1 LNDLEYQSIVTIPLA
16 SVQIVEAQDR
26 DGIFFGRSPKFL
38 LPLTRA
44 RALDSMDEAVW
55 KAFQH
60 GDFDDM
66 LDKLAVT
73 TMNFRHFTTIV
84 STEISGVY

>member
-1 LNDLEYQSIVTIPLA
+1 MRSELTVVSLKKQNCGA
-16 SVQIVEAQDR
+16 SR
-26 DGIFFGRSPKFL
+26 RNPYPDGTGQG
-38 LPLTRA
+38 LTRTGLA
-44 RALDSMDEAVW
+44 GQTMDEAVW

-73 TMNFRHFTTIV
+73 TMNFRHPI
-84 STEISGVY
+84 TEICE